1 MKFKKTMTAWLVGGS
16 IAVGGLAIGTP
27 SQAAC
32 TLVAFQPV
40 KNGAGKIAGTGGR
53 ETTCAGTVTLT
64 VTVRR
69 QRTLQPDDVIATN
82 KKDDFGNGRLTAT
95 STHTSGTVR
104 TRTHS
109 STGAQNET
117 SWVKP

>member
-1 MKFKKTMTAWLVGGS
+1 MKVKKTLAAWLVGGS

-32 TLVAFQPV
+32 TLVAFQPA

-53 ETTCAGTVTLT
+53 ETTCNGTVTLK
-64 VTVRR
+64 VTVRQ

-82 KKDDFGNGRLTAT
+82 EQSNFGNGRLTAT
-95 STHTSGTVR
+95 STKTSGKVR
-104 TRTHS
+104 TRTNS
-109 STGAQNET
+109 STGAQSES
-117 SWVKP
+117 SWVNL